1 MEKLTNTIALPI
13 SSKEVTIKEGDGYSD
28 KILLKKNKKLYET
41 YPEYL
46 ASLIVEI
53 DGKERVSKKDV
64 LDLFAPDQEYLAIEC
79 YKLNYGNDF
88 RFMFTCPTCEHPEE
102 HSIDLEKLE
111 FKDLPDELKSTD
123 PIVEGTLP
131 RSRRRVTVGMLNGHQ
146 EALLLE
152 QIISGP
158 VVDSNQ
164 SAFQAIRFLDGSRDF
179 SYEDVI
185 NFVQADLREIR
196 RLRRKLLC
204 GYDTEVVVK
213 CSECGEKS
221 SINLMTSRDF
231 LLPEG

>member
-1 MEKLTNTIALPI
+1 MEKLTNTIVLPI
-13 SSKEVTIKEGDGYSD
+13 SGKEVTIKEGDGYSD

-53 DGKERVSKKDV
+53 DGQERINKRHV
-64 LDLFAPDQEYLAIEC
+64 LELVAPDQEYLAIEC

-88 RFMFTCPTCEHPEE
+88 RFTFQCPSCEHTEE
-102 HSIDLEKLE
+102 HSVDLEKLE
-111 FKDLPDELKSTD
+111 FKDLPDDLKTVD
-123 PIVEGTLP
+123 PVVEGVLP
-131 RSRRRVTVGMLNGHQ
+131 RSKRRVTVGMLNGHQ

-152 QIISGP
+152 QIIAGP

-164 SAFQAIRFLDGSRDF
+164 SAFQAIRFLDGSKDF

-185 NFVQADLREIR
+185 NLVQADLREIR
-196 RLRRKLLC
+196 RLRRKLIC

>member
-1 MEKLTNTIALPI
+1 MEKLTNTITLPI
-13 SSKEVTIKEGDGYSD
+13 CQKAVTIREGDGYSD

-46 ASLIVEI
+46 ASLIVDI
-53 DGKERVSKKDV
+53 DGKERIKKKDV

-79 YKLNYGNDF
+79 YKLNYGTDF
-88 RFMFTCPTCEHPEE
+88 RFLFICPACEHEEE
-102 HSIDLEKLE
+102 HVVDLEKLE
-111 FKDLPDELKSTD
+111 FKELPVEFQSTD
-123 PIVEGTLP
+123 PVVEGKLP
-131 RSRRRVTVGMLNGHQ
+131 RSGKRVTIGMLNGHQ
-146 EALLLE
+146 ESLLLE
-152 QIISGP
+152 QIIAGP
-158 VVDSNQ
+158 VVDTNQ
-164 SAFQAIRFLDGSRDF
+164 AAFQAIRFIDGSRDF

-196 RLRRKLLC
+196 RLRKKLLC

-213 CSECGEKS
+213 CPDCGEKS